1 MDDSGTVSAV
11 TREQILAA
19 ALDEVTQWGIERFS
33 VESLLARSG
42 IDRTAI
48 AAHWPDDEQL
58 LLDVL
63 LDWPGRTVGPPDTG
77 SLAGD
82 LTILV
87 TAMAA
92 YLNSESGR
100 RIQGALVIPNRS
112 GMRIDV
118 RQKVWQRRASTM
130 HDVFARAVARNEM
143 RADLDSRMV
152 LQMLMAPINMRLL
165 LTHEPVD
172 EQYRRTLVDMVCRA
186 VAPGN

>member
-1 MDDSGTVSAV
+1 MDEPGTVSDV

-33 VESLLARSG
+33 VENLLTRDG
-42 IDRTAI
+42 IDRSSI
-48 AAHWPDDEQL
+48 AAHWPDGEEL

-82 LTILV
+82 LTLMV
-87 TAMAA
+87 MAMAA
-92 YLNSESGR
+92 YIDSESGR
-100 RIQGALVIPNRS
+100 RVQGALVIPNRS
-112 GMRIDV
+112 GMRIDI
-118 RQKVWQRRASTM
+118 RQKVWQRRASAM
-130 HDVFARAVARNEM
+130 QVVFARAVARGEM
-143 RADLDSRMV
+143 RADLDSRVV

-172 EQYRRTLVDMVCRA
+172 EQYRRTLVEMVCRA
-186 VAPGN
+186 VAPDR

>member
-1 MDDSGTVSAV
+1 MDEPGAVSGA
-11 TREQILAA
+11 TRAQILAA

-33 VESLLARSG
+33 VESLLARNG

-48 AAHWPDDEQL
+48 AAYWPNGEEL

-82 LTILV
+82 LTIMV
-87 TAMAA
+87 MAMAA
-92 YLNSESGR
+92 YLDSDTGR
-100 RIQGALVIPNRS
+100 RVQGALVIPNRS
-112 GMRIDV
+112 GMRIDI

-130 HDVFARAVARNEM
+130 RDVFARAVARNEM
-143 RADLDSRMV
+143 RPDLDSRIV

-172 EQYRRTLVDMVCRA
+172 EEYRRELVDMVCRA
-186 VAPGN
+186 VAP

>member
-1 MDDSGTVSAV
+1 VDNPGTVSAP

-33 VESLLARSG
+33 VENLLARRD

-48 AAHWPDDEQL
+48 AAHWPDDEEL

-63 LDWPGRTVGPPDTG
+63 LDWPGRTLGPPDTG

-82 LTILV
+82 LAILV
-87 TAMAA
+87 LAMAA
-92 YLNSESGR
+92 YLNSDSGR
-100 RIQGALVIPNRS
+100 RIQSALVIPNRS
-112 GMRIDV
+112 GMRVDV
-118 RQKVWQRRASTM
+118 RQKVWQRRASAM
-130 HDVFARAVARNEM
+130 QDVFDRAVARDEM

-172 EQYRRTLVDMVCRA
+172 EEYRRTLVDMVCRA
-186 VAPGN
+186 VAPG